1 MFKHRYL
8 KQLTCR
14 VVEMTRIGY
23 KVIEFDKVKKV
34 SKEAVFGFLDFDP
47 VVSWWG
53 MDGAKE

>member
-14 VVEMTRIGY
+14 IVERTRIGY

-34 SKEAVFGFLDFDP
+34 TKEVVFGFLDFDP
-47 VVSWWG
+47 VVGCWVA
-53 MDGAKE
+53 DGAKD